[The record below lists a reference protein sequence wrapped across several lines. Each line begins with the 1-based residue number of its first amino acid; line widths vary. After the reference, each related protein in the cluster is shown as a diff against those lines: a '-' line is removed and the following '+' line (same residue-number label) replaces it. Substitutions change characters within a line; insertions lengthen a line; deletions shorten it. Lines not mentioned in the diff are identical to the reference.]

1 MKNKIGLI
9 LLVIT
14 ALLLFAYSGKFT
26 GSSFNDAASS
36 TGNVLQVKDAPL
48 FGAADNFV
56 VLAGSGITNTGT
68 TGITGDIGSF
78 PTYSAP
84 GGTIAFSVPGV
95 DHGADAFT
103 QAAKTDLDIAYGAAA
118 GRTPVTVGTELGG
131 TSPPPGVYNSAAG
144 TFAITGTLT
153 LTGNATDIWIFQTAA
168 ALTTAASSR
177 ISMGGTA
184 KAANVYWVV
193 GSSAT
198 LGTNT
203 IFEGNIM
210 AHDSITLNNGAYVEG
225 RVLARTAAVTL
236 DGNTI
241 VKPAP

>member
-26 GSSFNDAASS
+26 GSSFNDASSS
-36 TGNVLQVKDAPL
+36 TGNVLRVKNAPL

-68 TGITGDIGSF
+68 TTITGDIGSS

-84 GGTIAFSVPGV
+84 GGTITLTGT
-95 DHGADAFT
+95 DHGSDAFT
-103 QAAKTDLDIAYGAAA
+103 QDAKIDLGTAYTDAA
-118 GRTPVTVGTELGG
+118 GRTPVTIVTELGG
-131 TSPPPGVYNSAAG
+131 TSPVPGVYNSADG
-144 TFAITGTLT
+144 TFVITGTLT
-153 LTGNATDIWIFQTAA
+153 RTGNATDVWIFQTATT
-168 ALTTAASSR
+168 LITAASSR

-198 LGTNT
+198 LGTNS
-203 IFEGNIM
+203 IFKGNIM
-210 AHDSITLNNGAYVEG
+210 AFASITLTTGANVEG

>member
-1 MKNKIGLI
+1 MKNNIVLI

-14 ALLLFAYSGKFT
+14 AVLLFAYSGKFT

-36 TGNVLQVKDAPL
+36 TGNVLRVKNAPL

-68 TGITGDIGSF
+68 TIITGDIGSY
-78 PTYSAP
+78 PTYATL
-84 GGTIAFSVPGV
+84 GGNITLTGT

-103 QAAKTDLDIAYGAAA
+103 QAAKTDLDTAYGDAA
-118 GRTPVTVGTELGG
+118 GRTPVTIATELAG
-131 TSPPPGVYNSAAG
+131 TSPVPGVYNALDG

-153 LTGNATDIWIFQTAA
+153 LTGSATDVWIFQTA
-168 ALTTAASSR
+168 TTLITAVNSQ
-177 ISMGGTA
+177 IIMGGTA
-184 KAANVYWVV
+184 KAANVYWKV

-198 LGTNT
+198 LGTNS
-203 IFEGNIM
+203 IFKGNIM
-210 AHDSITLNNGAYVEG
+210 ASASITLTTGANVEG

>member
-36 TGNVLQVKDAPL
+36 TGNVLRVKNAPL

-68 TGITGDIGSF
+68 TVITGDIGSF
-78 PTYSAP
+78 PTYAAP
-84 GGTIAFSVPGV
+84 GGTITLTGT

-103 QAAKTDLDIAYGAAA
+103 QAAKTDLDTAYGDAA
-118 GRTPVTVGTELGG
+118 GRTPVAIATELGG
-131 TSPPPGVYNSAAG
+131 TSPVTGVYNALDG

-153 LTGNATDIWIFQTAA
+153 LTGNATDVWIFQTAA
-168 ALTTAASSR
+168 ALTTAANSQ
-177 ISMGGTA
+177 ITLGGTA

-198 LGTNT
+198 LGTNS
-203 IFEGNIM
+203 IFKGNIM
-210 AHDSITLNNGAYVEG
+210 ASASITVNTGVNVEG
-225 RVLARTAAVTL
+225 RLLAQTAAVTL

-241 VKPAP
+241 VKPLP

>member
-14 ALLLFAYSGKFT
+14 ALLLVAYSGKFT

-36 TGNVLQVKDAPL
+36 TGNVLRVKDAPL
-48 FGAADNFV
+48 FGRADNFA

-68 TGITGDIGSF
+68 TGITGDIGSY

-84 GGTIAFSVPGV
+84 GVTLTGT
-95 DHGADAFT
+95 DHGADAVT
-103 QAAKTDLDIAYGAAA
+103 QAAKTDLDIAYGAAV

-131 TSPPPGVYNSAAG
+131 TSPAPGVYNSAAG
-144 TFAITGTLT
+144 TFAITGILT
-153 LTGNATDIWIFQTAA
+153 LTGNATDIWIFQTDTT
-168 ALTTAASSR
+168 LITAASSTF
-177 ISMGGTA
+177 IMDGA

-198 LGTNT
+198 LGAGSY
-203 IFEGNIM
+203 FKGNIM
-210 AHDSITLNNGAYVEG
+210 AHDSITVNTGANVDG
-225 RVLARTAAVTL
+225 RVFAQAAVTL
-236 DGNTI
+236 NNNAI

>member
-1 MKNKIGLI
+1 MKNKIVLI

-14 ALLLFAYSGKFT
+14 AVLLFAYSGKFT

-36 TGNVLQVKDAPL
+36 TGNVLRVKNAPL

-68 TGITGDIGSF
+68 TVITGDIGSA

-84 GGTIAFSVPGV
+84 GGTIKLTGT

-103 QAAKTDLDIAYGAAA
+103 QAAKTNLDIAYGDAV
-118 GRTPVTVGTELGG
+118 GRTPVTIATELGG
-131 TSPPPGVYNSAAG
+131 TSPAPGVYNSAAG
-144 TFAITGTLT
+144 TFAITGILT
-153 LTGNATDIWIFQTAA
+153 LNGNATDVWIFQTA
-168 ALTTAASSR
+168 TTLITADNSK
-177 ISMGGTA
+177 IVLIGA
-184 KAANVYWVV
+184 KATNVYWVV

-210 AHDSITLNNGAYVEG
+210 ALTSITLNTGANVEG
-225 RVLARTAAVTL
+225 RLLAQAAVTL

>member
-118 GRTPVTVGTELGG
+118 GRNPGDRGYGTRRDK
-131 TSPPPGVYNSAAG
+131 P
-144 TFAITGTLT
+144 
-153 LTGNATDIWIFQTAA
+153 
-168 ALTTAASSR
+168 SSR
-177 ISMGGTA
+177 CLQLRGGYICD
-184 KAANVYWVV
+184 NRNPH
-193 GSSAT
+193 S
-198 LGTNT
+198 
-203 IFEGNIM
+203 
-210 AHDSITLNNGAYVEG
+210 
-225 RVLARTAAVTL
+225 
-236 DGNTI
+236 DGQRD
-241 VKPAP
+241 

>member
-1 MKNKIGLI
+1 L
-9 LLVIT
+9 
-14 ALLLFAYSGKFT
+14 
-26 GSSFNDAASS
+26 
-36 TGNVLQVKDAPL
+36 
-48 FGAADNFV
+48 
-56 VLAGSGITNTGT
+56 
-68 TGITGDIGSF
+68 
-78 PTYSAP
+78 
-84 GGTIAFSVPGV
+84 TIP
-95 DHGADAFT
+95 
-103 QAAKTDLDIAYGAAA
+103 
-118 GRTPVTVGTELGG
+118 TELGG
-131 TSPPPGVYNSAAG
+131 TSPAPGVYAAG
-144 TFAITGTLT
+144 TFAITGILT
-153 LTGNATDIWIFQTAA
+153 LNGNATDVWIFQSAATLITAA
-168 ALTTAASSR
+168 DSQ